1 MSSEKDVFVQVAVAA
16 PVRKQFTYRIP
27 GSYPGAP
34 RVGQLVDVPFGKK
47 SRRGILTG
55 LTSNN
60 ELEDIEI
67 KPLSG
72 LVTAEPVLSEVMID
86 TLVWATNY
94 YLAPPGEMIFAA
106 LPPSFKQPGKS
117 IFPAQHL
124 VVGLTGEPS
133 PESLVPVAKRAPL
146 QARLLGELA
155 NSGPVDVARLA
166 GMGSGVRQALRALE
180 KKGLVRFAQRQD
192 CSKVRTEDLPLPE
205 EIKRLTDAQA
215 GALDELNAAQDGEAY
230 AAFLLHGVTGSGKT
244 EVYLRAIAHALD
256 RSRNAIL
263 LVPEISLTPQ
273 LLSRVAARFGL
284 LVAVLHSGL
293 SSAERLH
300 EWWRLRR
307 GEARVALGARSAVF
321 APLCNVGIIVVDE
334 EHDPSYKQSERLP
347 YNGRDLA
354 MVRARE
360 ERAVVVMGTATPTV
374 ESYSHAIAGRSR
386 LLRLAERVHERPMPT
401 IEVIDLKKDLPDP
414 IERLHTVSRSLAEA
428 LAETLD
434 RGEQAILFLNRR
446 GFSSFALCKDCGQ
459 SIRCSN
465 CSVALVHHRSERRL
479 RCHYCGLSIPVP
491 KICPAC
497 GSGRMQLLGLG
508 TEKCEDEVRRRFPGA
523 RVLRLDSDS
532 TARRGSVQRRMAKFA
547 RGEADVLVGTQMVTK
562 GHDIPGVT
570 LVGVLLADLG
580 LNLPDF
586 RAHER
591 TFQLLVQVAGRAG
604 RGKRPG
610 RVIIQTFLPQH
621 ECIVLATRQDFE
633 GFFKRELRRREA
645 LGYPPA
651 KKLMLVRVSHPDRGA
666 TSRFA
671 SLVAEDLRRE
681 GKGRITVLGPAESP
695 LARLRDRFRWQMLV
709 KAQRV
714 RDLLSTAAAVQQRS
728 RVPAGAKILFDVD
741 PQDML

>member
-1 MSSEKDVFVQVAVAA
+1 VSSEKDIFVQVAIAA
-16 PVRKQFTYRIP
+16 PVNKQFTYRIP
-27 GSYPGAP
+27 SSYPDTP
-34 RVGQLVDVPFGKK
+34 RIGQLVDAPFGKGI
-47 SRRGILTG
+47 RRGVLTG
-55 LTSNN
+55 LACDS
-60 ELEDIEI
+60 EREDIEI
-67 KPLSG
+67 KPISG
-72 LVTAEPVLSEVMID
+72 LVAPEPVLSEAMID
-86 TLVWATNY
+86 ILIWAASY
-94 YLAPPGEMIFAA
+94 YLSRPGEMIFAA
-106 LPPSFKQPGKS
+106 LPPSFKRPGKS
-117 IFPAQHL
+117 IVPAKRIL
-124 VVGLTGEPS
+124 VELAKQPSIEELTT
-133 PESLVPVAKRAPL
+133 VAKRAPL
-146 QARLLGELA
+146 QARLLDALIG
-155 NSGPVDVARLA
+155 SGAAEVARFT
-166 GMGSGVRQALRALE
+166 GIGGSARQALRALE
-180 KKGLVRFAQRQD
+180 KKGLVRFSHRQD
-192 CSKVRTEDLPLPE
+192 SIELRTEDLPLPAKIE
-205 EIKRLTDAQA
+205 RLTDAQSS
-215 GALDELNAAQDGEAY
+215 ALDQLNAAQDKKAY

-256 RSRNAIL
+256 LSRNAIL
-263 LVPEISLTPQ
+263 MVPEISLTPQ
-273 LLSRVAARFGL
+273 LLARVAARFGP

-293 SSAERLH
+293 TDAERLS

-307 GEARVALGARSAVF
+307 GEARVALGARSAIF
-321 APLCNVGIIVVDE
+321 APLDNLGVIVVDE

-347 YNGRDLA
+347 YSGRDLA
-354 MVRARE
+354 MVRARKE
-360 ERAVVVMGTATPTV
+360 HALVVMGTATPTV
-374 ESYSHAIAGRSR
+374 ESYSHANAGRSQ
-386 LLRLAERVHERPMPT
+386 LLRLSERIQERPMPT
-401 IEVIDLKKDLPDP
+401 IEVVDLKKDLSDP
-414 IERLHTVSRSLAEA
+414 IERLHTISLPLAEA

-459 SIRCSN
+459 SIRCRN

-491 KICPAC
+491 QKCPAC

-508 TEKCEDEVRRRFPGA
+508 TEKCEDEVQRRFPGA

-532 TARRGSVQRRMAKFA
+532 TARRGSVQRKMAEFA
-547 RGEADVLVGTQMVTK
+547 CGRADVLVGTQMVTK

-621 ECIVLATRQDFE
+621 ECITMATEQNFE
-633 GFFKRELRRREA
+633 EFFKRELHRRQA

-666 TSRFA
+666 TSRLA
-671 SLVAEDLRRE
+671 SRVAEALRRQ
-681 GKGRITVLGPAESP
+681 GKGRITLLGPAESP
-695 LARLRDRFRWQMLV
+695 LARLRNRFRWQMLI
-709 KAQRV
+709 KASRIG
-714 RDLLSTAAAVQQRS
+714 DLQSIALTVQQRI
-728 RVPAGAKILFDVD
+728 RVPTGAKILFDVD